1 MQTSI
6 EEVDSRGAG
15 DGNDL
20 DDAETVEV
28 AAALEVVVV
37 NDNLSQDSLN
47 PVSNSFTSYINS
59 GEVCAVK
66 SSDDYHRKVENLP
79 RL

>member
-20 DDAETVEV
+20 DDTEMVEV

-66 SSDDYHRKVENLP
+66 SS
-79 RL
+79 

>member
-20 DDAETVEV
+20 DDAEMVEV

-47 PVSNSFTSYINS
+47 PVSNSFSPYINS

-66 SSDDYHRKVENLP
+66 LS
-79 RL
+79 